1 MTPTS
6 GAGAVLRESAEGV
19 ATLTLDRAPRRNA
32 LTSSLVGKLRAALA
46 EADGDHS
53 VRVIAIRGAG
63 KDFCAGA
70 DVEEIAASQEQG
82 PEVGLADAQ
91 HLGGLF
97 QRIRHAS
104 KPVVAVV
111 HGRALGG
118 GCGLATACDVVLASE
133 AATFGYP
140 EVHLGFVPAL
150 VLAMLKKK
158 VGEAAA
164 FELVVRGHRI
174 DAQEAVSIGLATRVI
189 PDAAFGPT
197 VENYLRDLAS
207 RPPGAVALTK
217 RHFHAIEGDTF
228 DDAIARGAEVNAVA
242 RLTDECRDGVRR
254 FLRKSTS

>member
-1 MTPTS
+1 MTLTS
-6 GAGAVLRESAEGV
+6 GAGAVLRESAGGI
-19 ATLTLDRAPRRNA
+19 ATLTLDRAHRRNA
-32 LTSSLVGKLRAALA
+32 LTSTLVGGLLSALV
-46 EADGDHS
+46 EADGNDA
-53 VRVIAIRGAG
+53 VRVIAIRGTG

-70 DVEEIAASQEQG
+70 DLEEIAVSQEQG
-82 PEVGLADAQ
+82 PDVGLADAR

-97 QRIRHAS
+97 GRIRHAS

-133 AATFGYP
+133 TATFGYP

-150 VLAMLKKK
+150 VLAMLTRK

-174 DAQEAVSIGLATRVI
+174 GAREAVSIGLATRVI

-197 VENYLRDLAS
+197 VESYLRDLAS

-217 RHFHAIEGDTF
+217 RHFRAIEDDSF
-228 DDAIARGAEVNAVA
+228 DDAIARGAEVNARA
-242 RLTDECRDGVRR
+242 RLTDECREGVRR
-254 FLRKSTS
+254 FLGKSGS

>member
-1 MTPTS
+1 MTMAS
-6 GAGAVLRESAEGV
+6 GAGGVLCASAGGV
-19 ATLTLDRAPRRNA
+19 ATITLDRASTRNA
-32 LTSSLVGKLRAALA
+32 LNSALVGELHAALA
-46 EADGDHS
+46 RADGDDS

-63 KDFCAGA
+63 RDFCAGA
-70 DVEEIAASQEQG
+70 DLREIAASQEQG
-82 PEVGLADAQ
+82 SDAGLADAR

-97 QRIRHAS
+97 QRVRRAS

-133 AATFGYP
+133 TATFGYP

-150 VLAMLKKK
+150 VLAMLRRK

-174 DAQEAVSIGLATRVI
+174 DALEAVSIGLATRVI
-189 PDAAFGPT
+189 PDAAFGPA
-197 VENYLRDLAS
+197 VEDYLRDLAC
-207 RPPGAVALTK
+207 RPSGAVALTK
-217 RHFHAIEGDTF
+217 RHFHGIEGDTF
-228 DDAIARGAEVNAVA
+228 DDAIARGAEVNAAA

-254 FLRKSTS
+254 FLRKTSG

>member
-1 MTPTS
+1 MTS
-6 GAGAVLRESAEGV
+6 IAGAGAVLRESAEGV
-19 ATLTLDRAPRRNA
+19 ATLTLDRAHRRNA
-32 LTSSLVGKLRAALA
+32 LTSTLVGGLLTALV
-46 EADGDHS
+46 EADGNNA

-70 DVEEIAASQEQG
+70 DLEEIAASQEQG
-82 PEVGLADAQ
+82 PDVGLADAR

-97 QRIRHAS
+97 RSIRHAS

-118 GCGLATACDVVLASE
+118 GCGLATACDVVLASDT
-133 AATFGYP
+133 ATFGYP

-150 VLAMLKKK
+150 VLAMLRGK

-174 DAQEAVSIGLATRVI
+174 DAREAVSIGLATRVI

-197 VENYLRDLAS
+197 VEDYLRDLAS

-217 RHFHAIEGDTF
+217 RHFRAIEGDSF
-228 DDAIARGAEVNAVA
+228 DDAIARGAELNAAA

-254 FLRKSTS
+254 FLRKSDS